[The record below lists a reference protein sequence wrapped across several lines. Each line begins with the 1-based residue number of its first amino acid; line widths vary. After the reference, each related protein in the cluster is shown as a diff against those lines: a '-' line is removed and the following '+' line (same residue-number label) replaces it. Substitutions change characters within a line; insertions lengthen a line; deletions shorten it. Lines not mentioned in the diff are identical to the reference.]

1 MWLLSVSLCL
11 PIGMLEAYTTDLY
24 FRFSPLSRRALVMT
38 ETELKDMAAPA
49 IMGLNK
55 TPINGYSIPAAIGIL
70 IAL

>member
-1 MWLLSVSLCL
+1 MPEGILSLRY
-11 PIGMLEAYTTDLY
+11 LEAYTMDLY

-49 IMGLNK
+49 IMGLNR
-55 TPINGYSIPAAIGIL
+55 TPMNGYSIPAAIGIP